1 MASSSHNRPPADAP
15 PAASP
20 ARRFSF
26 APWTALP
33 PPTDGIAPPPATD
46 RPDRVGWWER
56 AIALVLIVLISPL
69 LLLCAL
75 AVKLGSPRG
84 PILYRQERVGLDR
97 RQGSPGPQL
106 PLGIPDRRRT
116 PGLGRSFTILK
127 FRTMVADAEKHTGP
141 VWAVERDPR
150 ITRIGR
156 VMRQLRLDELPQ
168 LFNVLAGHM
177 RLIGPRPERP
187 HFVRQLAED
196 IPDYTQR
203 LRVLPGITGLA
214 QIEREYDGS
223 VADVRRKVQYDLFY
237 VRNRSGLLDLKI
249 LLRTID
255 VMVRGRGAH

>member
-1 MASSSHNRPPADAP
+1 MTTSMHDTPPTGTPAD
-15 PAASP
+15 PAR

-26 APWTALP
+26 ARWTALP
-33 PPTDGIAPPPATD
+33 PPDAVIAPPRAPE
-46 RPDRVGWWER
+46 RPDRVGLWER
-56 AIALVLIVLISPL
+56 GIALILIVLVSPL

-75 AVKLGSPRG
+75 AVMLSSPRG
-84 PILYRQERVGLDR
+84 RILYRQERVGLDR
-97 RQGSPGPQL
+97 RQASDAPEL
-106 PLGIPDRRRT
+106 PLGRRNRRRT
-116 PGLGRSFTILK
+116 PGLGMSFTILK

-141 VWAVERDPR
+141 VWAVNRDPR
-150 ITRIGR
+150 ITRVGR
-156 VMRQLRLDELPQ
+156 VLRQLRLDELPQ
-168 LFNVLAGHM
+168 LFNVLGGHM

-196 IPDYTQR
+196 IPDYAQR

-223 VADVRRKVQYDLFY
+223 VDDVRRKVQYDLFY

-255 VMVRGRGAH
+255 VMVRGRGAR